1 VRRGAL
7 NCLFLAA
14 VFLSWMSARAT
25 ERFDRYVLKTGREP
39 GPVAFGDFDHDG
51 RLDIAIGNAA
61 DQTVT
66 IFLNQGA
73 GRFAEPSGSPFVAG
87 PTPRNGSVSDIAVGD
102 VNNDAK
108 PDLVVA
114 DHGSPYV
121 TVLLGKGD
129 GAFALA
135 PGSPLDVQVRPHPHG
150 VALGDFDHDGYLDL
164 TVESWADN
172 EIKVFRGNG
181 QGAFNV
187 PGAPYTVARW
197 PYERLRTG
205 DVNAD
210 GHLDIVVAGFEQS
223 GVTVLLGDGHGGF
236 KDAPG
241 SPFAVGDNP
250 FAVAIG
256 DLNNDGHADIAVANY
271 SGHAVDTTK
280 DAVNIL
286 YGDGSGRFQRGPTR
300 SVGASPVMI
309 AAGDVD
315 GDGQPDVAVSDS
327 SGNAITLLLNDGGKF
342 DRVDVPVGRQP
353 QGIGIAKLTDGRA
366 ASIVVTNMEDGTAE
380 VLTMKSKR

>member
-1 VRRGAL
+1 
-7 NCLFLAA
+7 
-14 VFLSWMSARAT
+14 
-25 ERFDRYVLKTGREP
+25 
-39 GPVAFGDFDHDG
+39 
-51 RLDIAIGNAA
+51 
-61 DQTVT
+61 
-66 IFLNQGA
+66 
-73 GRFAEPSGSPFVAG
+73 
-87 PTPRNGSVSDIAVGD
+87 
-102 VNNDAK
+102 
-108 PDLVVA
+108 
-114 DHGSPYV
+114 
-121 TVLLGKGD
+121 
-129 GAFALA
+129 
-135 PGSPLDVQVRPHPHG
+135 
-150 VALGDFDHDGYLDL
+150 
-164 TVESWADN
+164 
-172 EIKVFRGNG
+172 
-181 QGAFNV
+181 V

-197 PYERLRTG
+197 PYERLRTA

-241 SPFAVGDNP
+241 SPFAAGDNP
-250 FAVAIG
+250 FAVAIV
-256 DLNNDGHADIAVANY
+256 DLNDDGHADIAVANY

-353 QGIGIAKLTDGRA
+353 QGIGIARLTDGRA